1 MTVVMTMIMMMM
13 VATMMSM
20 ITMKMMRMKMRMKTA
35 MITMMMKMAMVMSTK
50 FLAGTNF
57 LQLRL
62 SACQCTQTALVGQL
76 DHSDDDVQIFFF
88 INT

>member
-35 MITMMMKMAMVMSTK
+35 MITMMMKMAMVMLTK
-50 FLAGTNF
+50 FWQEPTSFNF
-57 LQLRL
+57 GCQLVNAPKL
-62 SACQCTQTALVGQL
+62 LLL
-76 DHSDDDVQIFFF
+76 DNLITVMMMFKYSFL
-88 INT
+88 